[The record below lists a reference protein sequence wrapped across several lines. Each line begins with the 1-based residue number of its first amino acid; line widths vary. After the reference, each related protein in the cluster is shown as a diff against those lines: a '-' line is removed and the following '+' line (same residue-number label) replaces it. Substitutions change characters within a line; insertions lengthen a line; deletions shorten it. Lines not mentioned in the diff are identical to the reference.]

1 MSSKFQNINP
11 NKFVV
16 KANMKNLFF
25 FRSVK
30 SHYNEIA
37 LLIFRVV
44 VSVSLM
50 TYGYSK
56 LIRLI
61 EGNIWSRTHLFFNEE
76 VSLALVAFAEFFCP
90 IFVAIGFWTRFFT
103 LPIIY
108 TFLVI
113 VFDVHFDDPF
123 SKMEKGILFLVSY
136 LLIFMLGPGKL
147 SVDNLTSKK

>member
-30 SHYNEIA
+30 SHYNEMA

-44 VSVSLM
+44 VSASLM
-50 TYGYSK
+50 THGYSK

-76 VSLALVAFAEFFCP
+76 ISLALVAFAEFFCP

-108 TFLVI
+108 TFLFTKLFKFI
-113 VFDVHFDDPF
+113 HQFNDSILR
-123 SKMEKGILFLVSY
+123 SKIKLRVKG
-136 LLIFMLGPGKL
+136 K
-147 SVDNLTSKK
+147 

>member
-1 MSSKFQNINP
+1 M
-11 NKFVV
+11 
-16 KANMKNLFF
+16 
-25 FRSVK
+25 
-30 SHYNEIA
+30 A

-44 VSVSLM
+44 VSASLM
-50 TYGYSK
+50 TQGYSK

-61 EGNIWSRTHLFFNEE
+61 EGNIWGRTHLFFNEE
-76 VSLALVAFAEFFCP
+76 ISLALVAFAEFICP

-147 SVDNLTSKK
+147 SVDNLSSKK

>member
-1 MSSKFQNINP
+1 M
-11 NKFVV
+11 
-16 KANMKNLFF
+16 
-25 FRSVK
+25 
-30 SHYNEIA
+30 A

-44 VSVSLM
+44 VSASLM
-50 TYGYSK
+50 THGYSK

-61 EGNIWSRTHLFFNEE
+61 EGNIWGRTHLFFNEE
-76 VSLALVAFAEFFCP
+76 ISLALVAFAEFICP

-123 SKMEKGILFLVSY
+123 SKMEKGILFLTIY
-136 LLIFMLGPGKL
+136 LTIFLSGPGKF
-147 SVDNLTSKK
+147 SFDNFLKKKLKIKD

>member
-1 MSSKFQNINP
+1 
-11 NKFVV
+11 
-16 KANMKNLFF
+16 MKNLFF

-30 SHYNEIA
+30 SHYNDMA

-44 VSVSLM
+44 VSASLM
-50 TYGYSK
+50 THGYSK

-61 EGNIWSRTHLFFNEE
+61 EGNIWGRTHLFFNEE
-76 VSLALVAFAEFFCP
+76 VSLALVAFAEFICP

>member
-50 TYGYSK
+50 THGYSK

-61 EGNIWSRTHLFFNEE
+61 EGNIWGRTHLFFNEE

-123 SKMEKGILFLVSY
+123 SKLDKRIRQKQPMPK
-136 LLIFMLGPGKL
+136 IFPH
-147 SVDNLTSKK
+147 